1 MINFDY
7 AKDFVKFFGHPK
19 AHEASGARHPVQ
31 MNDSANTLTAEQ
43 KQRAHDGL
51 ASLPFARLMGME
63 LVDIRPNEAVIKIEM
78 RDDLR
83 QPSGVLHGGVTATL
97 IDTAM
102 AFAVRTRL
110 EDHEFTA
117 TIDLTVHYLRPH
129 TAGTLSCTARVVR
142 AGKRVLTI
150 SADAHNEEGKLIATA
165 LSTYTRV

>member
-1 MINFDY
+1 MTE
-7 AKDFVKFFGHPK
+7 KR
-19 AHEASGARHPVQ
+19 HEITP
-31 MNDSANTLTAEQ
+31 E
-43 KQRAHDGL
+43 QRAFAENALHT
-51 ASLPFARLMGME
+51 LPFSKLIGMRLDD
-63 LVDIRPNEAVIKIEM
+63 LQPDVAVISIDM

-110 EDHEFTA
+110 EMTGATA

-129 TAGTLSCTARVVR
+129 MTGKFICTAKVVR
-142 AGKRVLTI
+142 AGKRIFTV
-150 SADAHNEEGKLIATA
+150 SADVHGSEGKLIATG

>member
-1 MINFDY
+1 MTE
-7 AKDFVKFFGHPK
+7 KR
-19 AHEASGARHPVQ
+19 HEITP
-31 MNDSANTLTAEQ
+31 E
-43 KQRAHDGL
+43 QRAFAENALHT
-51 ASLPFARLMGME
+51 LPFSKLIGMN
-63 LVDIRPNEAVIKIEM
+63 LDDLQPDLAVISIDM

-110 EDHEFTA
+110 EMTEATA

-129 TAGTLSCTARVVR
+129 MTGKFICTAKVVR
-142 AGKRVLTI
+142 AGKRIFTV
-150 SADAHNEEGKLIATA
+150 SADVHGSEGKLIATG